1 MKLIFDIN
9 GGDNKA
15 EIIKGAI
22 DASKEF
28 DKEVILVGR
37 EDFIKEN
44 LEELDYDK
52 EKIEIIN
59 ASENIE
65 NNEEPVLALR
75 KRRTLLLLRPWL
87 Y

>member
-22 DASKEF
+22 DASNEFNKEI
-28 DKEVILVGR
+28 ILVGR
-37 EDFIKEN
+37 ENFIKEN
-44 LEELDYDK
+44 LQGLDYDK
-52 EKIEIIN
+52 DKVEIVD

-65 NNEEPVLALR
+65 NNE
-75 KRRTLLLLRPWL
+75 
-87 Y
+87 